1 MKRLVIIVEG
11 DAEESFINNVLS
23 PYFNSIGIYNYIQC
37 YKIKHSNGG
46 LSKYSHLKKDIVNTL
61 YENDVVVST
70 LVDFYRI
77 PSDFPGYNESL
88 SYDKHS
94 DQVNYLESKIKEDIE
109 LTQNRVF
116 ENLVPYIQLHEFE
129 TFIFS
134 DIMGVDALFDQS
146 EYDRREFINITRQY
160 ENPEDINNGVNTAP
174 SVRLKKIIKGYDK
187 VLFGIE
193 IIQNLGVD
201 LIREKCPRFNSW
213 IQNLIDILQS

>member
-11 DAEESFINNVLS
+11 DAEESFINNILS

-61 YENDVVVST
+61 YENNVVVST

-213 IQNLIDILQS
+213 IQNLINVLQS

>member
-61 YENDVVVST
+61 YENDAVVST

-146 EYDRREFINITRQY
+146 EYDRREFINIIRQY

>member
-61 YENDVVVST
+61 YENNVVVST

-94 DQVNYLESKIKEDIE
+94 DQVNYLEYKIKEDIE
-109 LTQNRVF
+109 LTQHRVF

-134 DIMGVDALFDQS
+134 DIIGVDALFDQS

>member
-201 LIREKCPRFNSW
+201 LIREKCQRFNSW

>member
-1 MKRLVIIVEG
+1 M
-11 DAEESFINNVLS
+11 
-23 PYFNSIGIYNYIQC
+23 
-37 YKIKHSNGG
+37 
-46 LSKYSHLKKDIVNTL
+46 SKYSHLKKDIVNTL
-61 YENDVVVST
+61 YENDAVVST

-146 EYDRREFINITRQY
+146 EYDRREFINIIRQY

>member
-70 LVDFYRI
+70 LVDFYSI

>member
-77 PSDFPGYNESL
+77 PSDFPGYNKSL

>member
-46 LSKYSHLKKDIVNTL
+46 LSKYSHLKKDIINTL

>member
-11 DAEESFINNVLS
+11 DADERFINNVLT
-23 PYFNSIGIYNYIQC
+23 PYFNSNGIYNYIQC

>member
-201 LIREKCPRFNSW
+201 LILEKCPRFNSW

>member
-146 EYDRREFINITRQY
+146 EYARREFINITRQY

>member
-61 YENDVVVST
+61 YENNVVVST

-94 DQVNYLESKIKEDIE
+94 DQVNYLEDKIKEDIE
-109 LTQNRVF
+109 LTQHRVF

-134 DIMGVDALFDQS
+134 DIIGVDALFDQT
-146 EYDRREFINITRQY
+146 EYDRREFINIIRQY
-160 ENPEDINNGVNTAP
+160 ENPEDINNGFNTAP
-174 SVRLKKIIKGYDK
+174 SIRLKKIIKGYDK

-201 LIREKCPRFNSW
+201 LIRKKCPRFNTW

>member
-213 IQNLIDILQS
+213 IQNLIDTLQS

>member
-23 PYFNSIGIYNYIQC
+23 PYFNSFGIYNYIQC

>member
-88 SYDKHS
+88 SYEKHS

>member
-146 EYDRREFINITRQY
+146 EYDRREFINIIRQY